1 MRCELRSIVSVQ
13 KFATQLMSGTNVK
26 TKLDF
31 SLQMT
36 YRSVNLII
44 YAGSKKEQWPLGTL

>member
-1 MRCELRSIVSVQ
+1 
-13 KFATQLMSGTNVK
+13 MSGTNVK